1 MAERGLDQLLNT
13 LREHAWL
20 EHYHQIPARPARYEE
35 LPETLDGKLI
45 RGLQGMGIDRLYTHQ
60 AAACRLAESGKN
72 TVVVTPTASGKT
84 LCYNLPVLNRL
95 AQDPDARAFYLFPT
109 KALSRDQ
116 LAGLLELAE
125 QADMPVKCD
134 VYDGDTPSDTR
145 QSIRRNAQIMMTNP
159 DMIHQAILPHHPK
172 WKKTLEALQ
181 YIVIDE
187 MHTYTGV
194 FGSHFANVVRRL
206 KRICSFYGANP
217 TFICSSA
224 TIANPQE
231 LAESLCESPFELVTE
246 SGAPASVKHFFLVNP
261 PVVNRDLGIRKS
273 YLDTA
278 VQFVNLFI
286 KHHVSAITFA
296 RTRLSVEVLTKY
308 LRDRAPVTQ
317 KNRIT
322 GYRGGYL
329 PGERRR
335 IEKAVRSGELQYIVS
350 TNALELGIDIGTLQG
365 SVLAGYPGS
374 IASTLQQSGRAGR
387 KEGDAVSVLIASN
400 MPVDQFIVNHP
411 DYLFGRSPE
420 HGRINPDNPE
430 ILFSHL
436 ACAAFELPLV
446 DGESFG
452 PVDPEPAMEQMA
464 DLELVNHFG
473 DKWHWIG
480 ESYPAATF
488 SLRSVTNENFV
499 VIDVTDPTNRVIAE
513 VDFTAAH
520 TTLYEQAIYLLQ
532 GTLYQVEK
540 LDYENRKAY
549 VRNVNAEYYTDA
561 IDHTHLN
568 ILTVEAA
575 VEHPSYRIA
584 RGDVHVLTRVTGYK
598 KIKFYT
604 SENIGYG
611 EVQLPDLEIHTQ
623 GFWVTLPETLRD
635 QLMIS
640 RADFSET
647 LSGML
652 YAMKTV
658 SAIHLMSDGRDLGSA
673 MQVDDAASPQQF
685 SLFLYDAYP
694 GGIGLSSELYRIHD
708 RVFAG
713 ARNLVKDC
721 RCEGG
726 CPSCIGSRTAESG
739 SIKSHVLAL
748 FTLLSHGHA

>member
-1 MAERGLDQLLNT
+1 MSTDPVSRLINELKDHQ
-13 LREHAWL
+13 WV
-20 EHYHQIPARPARYEE
+20 EHYRYIPPREARLVALPDSLDPRLVQGLAGAGIRQLYSHQGAAYDNARAGR
-35 LPETLDGKLI
+35 
-45 RGLQGMGIDRLYTHQ
+45 
-60 AAACRLAESGKN
+60 N

-84 LCYNLPVLNRL
+84 MCYNLPVLQRL

-116 LAGLLELAE
+116 LAGLLDLASSADLEL
-125 QADMPVKCD
+125 KCD

-145 QSIRRNAQIMMTNP
+145 QSIRQQAQVMITNP

-172 WKKTLEALQ
+172 WKKSLETLA

-194 FGSHFANVVRRL
+194 FGSHFANVLRRL
-206 KRICSFYGANP
+206 KRICRFYGADP

-224 TIANPQE
+224 TIANPVE
-231 LAESLCESPFELVTE
+231 LAENLCEEPFELVAE
-246 SGAPASVKHFFLVNP
+246 SGAPASGKHFFLVNP
-261 PVVNRDLGIRKS
+261 PLVNRDLGIRKS
-273 YLDTA
+273 YLDTT
-278 VQFVNLFI
+278 VQFVRKFI
-286 KHHVSAITFA
+286 EKDVSAIAFA
-296 RTRLSVEVLTKY
+296 RTRLAVEVLTKY
-308 LRDRAPVTQ
+308 LRDRAPVTR
-317 KNRIT
+317 KNQIT

-335 IEKAVRSGELQYIVS
+335 IEQAVRSGELKYIVS

-387 KEGDAVSVLIASN
+387 KDSDAVSVLIASN
-400 MPVDQFIVNHP
+400 MPVDQFMVGNP

-420 HGRINPDNPE
+420 HGHINPDNPE

-436 ACAAFELPLV
+436 ACAAFELPMA
-446 DGESFG
+446 DTENFG
-452 PVDPEPAMEQMA
+452 PVDPAPAMEQMA

-499 VIDVTDPTNRVIAE
+499 VIDVTDRTNQVIAE

-532 GTLYQVEK
+532 GGLYQVEQ

-549 VRNVNAEYYTDA
+549 VRKVNAEYYTDA

-568 ILTVEAA
+568 ILSVEADR
-575 VEHPSYRIA
+575 EGPSHRLN

-604 SENIGYG
+604 TENIGYG
-611 EVQLPDLEIHTQ
+611 EVTLPDLEIHTQ
-623 GFWVTLPETLRD
+623 GFWLTVSEALRD
-635 QLMIS
+635 QLMVS
-640 RADFSET
+640 RGDFSET

-652 YAMKTV
+652 YGMKTV
-658 SAIHLMSDGRDLGSA
+658 ASIYLMSDARDLGSSL
-673 MQVDDAASPQQF
+673 QVDDAVTPQQF
-685 SLFLYDAYP
+685 SLFIYDAYP
-694 GGIGLSSELYRIHD
+694 GGIGLSAELYRISD
-708 RVFAG
+708 RILAG
-713 ARNLVKDC
+713 ARDLVRSC
-721 RCEGG
+721 GCESG
-726 CPSCIGSRTAESG
+726 CPSCIGSRIAETG
-739 SIKSHVLAL
+739 NIKSNVIAL
-748 FTLLSHGHA
+748 LTLLASDG